1 MGGAATP
8 DLLGYLA
15 ETPSQTA
22 GPYVHI
28 GLIPRQAG
36 FDAFP
41 FDLGSQAPGPE
52 VPGERVRI
60 EGRIFDVTG
69 ALVRDALVEMWQAD
83 ASGRHGAP
91 GFPGFR
97 RTGTDFQTGVWAFD
111 TVRPGPVPARGGRG
125 FQAPHVLLWI
135 AARGLNLGLH
145 TRLYFGDM
153 EGANAEDPVLRTIEQ
168 PARRKT
174 LIAARSERDGG
185 VVFSLDIRLAGEGE
199 TVFLDV

>member
-1 MGGAATP
+1 MLTP
-8 DLLGYLA
+8 DALGYLP

-41 FDLGSQAPGPE
+41 FDLGSRAPGPE
-52 VPGERVRI
+52 VPGERIRV

-69 ALVRDALVEMWQAD
+69 GLVRDALVEAWQAD
-83 ASGRHGAP
+83 AEGQFGTP

-97 RTGTDFQTGVWAFD
+97 RTGTDFETGVWGFD

-125 FQAPHVLLWI
+125 SQAPHLLLWI
-135 AARGLNLGLH
+135 ASRGINLGLH
-145 TRLYFGDM
+145 TRLYFADR
-153 EGANAEDPVLRTIEQ
+153 EEANAQDGVLRTIEH
-168 PARRKT
+168 PSRRQT
-174 LIAARSERDGG
+174 LVAARTERDG
-185 VVFSLDIRLAGEGE
+185 VTVFSLDIRLAGEGE